1 MRVPSP
7 SEWRDNYLRSVEF
20 RYPEWVIGVIAIP
33 RATWLKY
40 GRELEKVVLK
50 HRFVFPFYREGSV
63 DFGPGASCIRK
74 EFVDPW
80 GCRWRFP
87 HEGLQGQVVYH
98 PLEDWDKLG
107 ELQMPDPD
115 DGIPKEGAPT
125 VPWEVVEEAVRRAR
139 EEGGLAAM
147 GMGHGFFFQ
156 RLYYLRGYVNLLR
169 DLHFRPPQLFELVE
183 ALKDFYLELVRRAV
197 RLKPDVIYF
206 GDDLGNQ
213 DRMPFSPR
221 VFREVL
227 FPAYREIFGFVRR
240 HGIHVHFHSDGHV
253 VEVLD
258 QLVEAGAS
266 ILNVQDRVNG
276 IANLKRVLKGKICID
291 LDVDRQQLLP
301 QGTPREIDAYVRET
315 ILELGSKRGG
325 LMFTAGVY
333 PDVPLRNIDALAS
346 AFEKYSKLHLE
357 L

>member
-1 MRVPSP
+1 M
-7 SEWRDNYLRSVEF
+7 
-20 RYPEWVIGVIAIP
+20 
-33 RATWLKY
+33 K
-40 GRELEKVVLK
+40 
-50 HRFVFPFYREGSV
+50 
-63 DFGPGASCIRK
+63 
-74 EFVDPW
+74 
-80 GCRWRFP
+80 
-87 HEGLQGQVVYH
+87 
-98 PLEDWDKLG
+98 
-107 ELQMPDPD
+107 
-115 DGIPKEGAPT
+115 
-125 VPWEVVEEAVRRAR
+125 
-139 EEGGLAAM
+139 
-147 GMGHGFFFQ
+147 
-156 RLYYLRGYVNLLR
+156 
-169 DLHFRPPQLFELVE
+169 

-197 RLKPDVIYF
+197 KLRPDMIYF

-240 HGIHVHFHSDGHV
+240 H
-253 VEVLD
+253 
-258 QLVEAGAS
+258 
-266 ILNVQDRVNG
+266 
-276 IANLKRVLKGKICID
+276 
-291 LDVDRQQLLP
+291 